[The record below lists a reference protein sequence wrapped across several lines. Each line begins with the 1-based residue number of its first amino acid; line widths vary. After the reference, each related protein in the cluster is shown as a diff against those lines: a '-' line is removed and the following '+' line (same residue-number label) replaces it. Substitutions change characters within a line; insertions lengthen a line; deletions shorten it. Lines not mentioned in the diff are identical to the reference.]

1 MTTRTLRMRTP
12 VMVMAA
18 AFAAAMLLAGCSDND
33 NNDNDNS
40 NGEPSPPAIRLDRQ
54 IDRMGRAGINT
65 AATSPFFR
73 ESVEAEQEAH
83 DQKSDEYN
91 SASDP
96 SQWVSLFGAEIA
108 ANIAIL
114 DSLDTVCGNQL
125 LAGPNAVAGR
135 YDALAGVLADDQL
148 YVNTASGT
156 CQQYLAVEGNA
167 VGITNNDCGGRTPLY
182 DTIDVTY
189 SVVAIG
195 QLTGVTDGIP
205 VDTDGTASI
214 TAFPYLDTPN

>member
-1 MTTRTLRMRTP
+1 MTTRTFHVLALIA
-12 VMVMAA
+12 V
-18 AFAAAMLLAGCSDND
+18 AFWGSLLAQSCGDND
-33 NNDNDNS
+33 NGHGNRDP
-40 NGEPSPPAIRLDRQ
+40 EPPAVRLDRQ

-65 AATSPFFR
+65 AATAPFFR
-73 ESVEAEQEAH
+73 ESVAEEQELH
-83 DQKSDEYN
+83 DEVSDEYN

-96 SQWVSLFGAEIA
+96 SEWVDLFGDRIA
-108 ANIAIL
+108 DNIAIL

-125 LAGPNAVAGR
+125 LAGPTAAPGR

-167 VGITNNDCGGRTPLY
+167 VGIDNDDCGGRTPLH

-195 QLTGVTDGIP
+195 QLTGVTDGVP
-205 VDTDGTASI
+205 VDADGTASI
-214 TAFPYLDTPN
+214 TTFPYLDSPN